1 MVVIVVPV
9 RVVSAPKVTLSLY
22 VCVPLVLM
30 LLAKVLVPVTVK
42 LELTTGP
49 ELLLVM
55 DGVVPL
61 MLSEPTVNAI
71 CKSSVALLDPVVL
84 LIVNAFVVAPKLLVL
99 STFKVPKLMVVPL
112 V

>member
-1 MVVIVVPV
+1 
-9 RVVSAPKVTLSLY
+9 
-22 VCVPLVLM
+22 M
-30 LLAKVLVPVTVK
+30 LLAKVLVPVTDR
-42 LELTTGP
+42 LEANDP
-49 ELLLVM
+49 PLLLLI

-99 STFKVPKLMVVPL
+99 STFKVPKLMVVPP